1 MNTVRQTR
9 RRFFQYLAAAPAGLW
24 ALAKSKDTTAAGPE
38 NLWSQRIHSSAPSK
52 ANVVIAKQASAG
64 QSTAKIKTAEVV
76 RLLNDSA
83 AAFAGKPDAQST
95 WRSLFVPDDVVGI
108 KVNSLAGDGL
118 ASHPVLVAAI
128 VDGLASA
135 GISRERIIVWDR
147 QEHELEAAGFSMDSV
162 NGARVL
168 ATDSRGIGYEEDI
181 EFSGEI
187 GSCFSRLLSRV
198 CTAMIN
204 VPVLKDHDLSGVSLG
219 MKNFYGAI
227 HNPNKY
233 HDNNCDPYIADLNAH
248 PFITKKLRLVICDG
262 LKGQYHG
269 GPAYRPQWTW
279 PAATLIVGNDPVAVD
294 RIGLEIIERKRHE
307 VGMPPLK
314 EVGRAPSYIRTATE
328 RGLGVGNLKNISKET
343 IS

>member
-1 MNTVRQTR
+1 MNTARQTR

-24 ALAKSKDTTAAGPE
+24 ALAKSKDTTAAGLEKLGP
-38 NLWSQRIHSSAPSK
+38 QRIHSPAPSK
-52 ANVVIAKQASAG
+52 AKIVIAKQASAG
-64 QSTAKIKTAEVV
+64 QSTAKIRNAEVI
-76 RLLNDSA
+76 RLLNDSV
-83 AAFAGKPDAQST
+83 AAFAGKPDAQSV
-95 WRSLFVPDDVVGI
+95 WRSLFVPDDVIGI

-147 QEHELEAAGFSMDSV
+147 QEHELEAAGFSRDSA

-168 ATDSRGIGYEEDI
+168 ATDSRGIGYEQDI

-198 CTAMIN
+198 CTAIIN

-248 PFITKKLRLVICDG
+248 PFIAKKLRLVICDG

-269 GPAYRPQWTW
+269 GPAYRSQWTW

-314 EVGRAPSYIRTATE
+314 EVGREPSYIRTASE
-328 RGLGVGNLKNISKET
+328 RGLGVSDLKNISRET